1 MCLSKSMFYISPVGS
16 GGGRPRRRDG
26 NNDCNK
32 ICDSKLMIPI
42 TRQTLGSQD
51 FPENHQK
58 TIFAT
63 FSDAAKKPSK
73 NLKKTFRR
81 PWKF

>member
-1 MCLSKSMFYISPVGS
+1 MAVKEGGIRKAQKPCGVSVAYAPRGEVTQGISHCKV
-16 GGGRPRRRDG
+16 
-26 NNDCNK
+26 
-32 ICDSKLMIPI
+32 IVWI

-51 FPENHQK
+51 FPENLQK

-63 FSDAAKKPSK
+63 FADAAKKPSK
-73 NLKKTFRR
+73 KHQQTFRR